1 MLQRA
6 TVCEKLLTP
15 EQSTALLPRFQA
27 SSRLQLQPLPQ
38 RVSLGRD
45 AAHACAESCFW
56 VAGLLGVVKTQSLC
70 FHHLQLSHFLLPFD
84 RREFPL
90 CDRRYVSETV
100 VAAFHRCHCAQKCC
114 SLRYFQRLSRRC
126 LTRQCCPVCYLYCAH
141 RDVRLANGVL
151 RVRFFH
157 PNYHA
162 HQSLVY
168 HHRRSLLRDHC
179 GHLDFGSADH
189 VGHANSID
197 CGRHGWC
204 YRFVWASLLLSPH
217 HRISWLLLRTSQ
229 LIDQIFSR
237 LSRPTWRPKVLAP
250 EE

>member
-1 MLQRA
+1 MLRRA
-6 TVCEKLLTP
+6 TVGEILLTP
-15 EQSTALLPRFQA
+15 VQSTALLPRFQA
-27 SSRLQLQPLPQ
+27 SSRLQLQPLLQ
-38 RVSLGRD
+38 WVSLGRD
-45 AAHACAESCFW
+45 AGHACAESCFW

-100 VAAFHRCHCAQKCC
+100 VAASHRCHCAQKCC
-114 SLRYFQRLSRRC
+114 SLRDFPRLSRRY
-126 LTRQCCPVCYLYCAH
+126 LTRQSCPVCCLCCAH

-162 HQSLVY
+162 HQSLIY

-197 CGRHGWC
+197 CGRHGCC

-217 HRISWLLLRTSQ
+217 YRISWLLLRTSQ
-229 LIDQIFSR
+229 LIGQIFSR
-237 LSRPTWRPKVLAP
+237 LSRLTWRPKVLAP